1 MVLQLGVNANSWS
14 MDGDT
19 VYYGPISDAAFEY
32 LTYMN
37 RWYREGLLDK
47 EYIVTDAEALN
58 TKITG
63 EKGFSYWG
71 ILSANLGTYQAA
83 FNKTNPNAK
92 LAGAP
97 FPKAEDGYQYAP
109 LGKYIG
115 GNGTAITTACEH
127 VEEAVKWLNFA
138 YTEQGHNLMVFG
150 VEGENYDWVDGY
162 PKFRD
167 IITNNPDGLA
177 FAQALA
183 KYSCGSMSGPYM
195 KDQRQF
201 EQAVFTYD
209 EQRQAFEAM
218 QSGNISNAIFLPS
231 ISRTT
236 EESSRYSEI
245 MGEIETYVKE
255 MFDKFIMGTVSLDEF
270 DNFVANVEK
279 LGIDEARQLTQDAV
293 DRFFRIK

>member
-1 MVLQLGVNANSWS
+1 
-14 MDGDT
+14 
-19 VYYGPISDAAFEY
+19 
-32 LTYMN
+32 
-37 RWYREGLLDK
+37 
-47 EYIVTDAEALN
+47 
-58 TKITG
+58 
-63 EKGFSYWG
+63 
-71 ILSANLGTYQAA
+71 
-83 FNKTNPNAK
+83 
-92 LAGAP
+92 
-97 FPKAEDGYQYAP
+97 
-109 LGKYIG
+109 
-115 GNGTAITTACEH
+115 
-127 VEEAVKWLNFA
+127 
-138 YTEQGHNLMVFG
+138 G

-201 EQAVFTYD
+201 EQVVFTYD